1 MARPKDPCQRQA
13 CAIQDCLKKN
23 NYQEE
28 KCQVIMQLMLD
39 CCNTIGKD
47 SSDICKGM
55 IDYNTSKTVTLSKT
69 SI

>member
-13 CAIQDCLKKN
+13 CAIQECLKKN

-28 KCQVIMQLMLD
+28 KCQVIIQLMLD

-55 IDYNTSKTVTLSKT
+55 VEYNTSKTATLNKT
-69 SI
+69 AI